1 MHYFFSRALTL
12 LCLFSALGCQPS
24 QPLELEPGCNPLL
37 AGLDCMLPYPS
48 DFFRN
53 EDPTMP
59 SGYRILREGA
69 AKLYTKDG
77 HSADPD
83 EWLQPDGFSIAPTIL
98 ARFGQALS
106 PENLVN
112 VMDAPTLS
120 QSPNSSATLIIDS
133 LNKTFVAHYADI
145 DPRVEDLTQQALSL
159 HPFAPLEPN
168 RRYIVAIHQI
178 KDAIGNPISAP
189 EGFRRLRDKDL
200 KGDEILEALEKNYN
214 EEIFPLLKEMG
225 LKRKDL
231 QLAWEFS
238 TGSHEDKT
246 KDLFRIK
253 KLTQV
258 YLETND
264 IVLVIEE
271 DLEQTNDDLVWR
283 HIKGKVIGPDFID
296 EQNPKVL
303 LRDEEQNIQQQGTKE
318 IPFFIS
324 LPTSLKE
331 STSAA
336 PMIAYGHG
344 FFGTRK
350 ELTYSGAR
358 HLSNA
363 LGAPFIAIDWFGMRH
378 SDRISILADITTDMP
393 SVASFVDRVHQGMS
407 HWLVISHLVKNRLW
421 EEQALQGAETGNPL
435 YDPEEYYYMGISQGH
450 ILGGALAAID
460 ENLSRFNFQVGG
472 AGFSSMMFRARP
484 FRSFLFALGLMLDN
498 PLEERKLAAVLQHH
512 LDRIDPSTYAS
523 YLEQTSDTRPILM
536 QIALG
541 DVEVPNPASF
551 FHARAI
557 NLKMTG
563 PSPKELWGIPVV
575 DGSMPNSALT
585 LFDFDEDTSF
595 YRNAQAPEALND
607 VHGNL
612 RMQPAATQQI
622 KTFFSK
628 DGGII
633 HPCDDICNPN

>member
-48 DFFRN
+48 DFFRS
-53 EDPTMP
+53 EDASMPT
-59 SGYRILREGA
+59 GYRILREGA

-77 HSADPD
+77 NSADPD
-83 EWLQPDGFSIAPTIL
+83 DWLQPDGFSIAPTIL

-106 PENLVN
+106 ADKLIN
-112 VMDAPTLS
+112 VMDSPSSS
-120 QSPNSSATLIIDS
+120 QNPEDSATLIIDTT
-133 LNKTFVAHYADI
+133 NKTFVAHYADI
-145 DPRVEDLTQQALSL
+145 DPRVDDLTKQSLNL
-159 HPFAPLEPN
+159 HPFSPLKPSH
-168 RRYIVAIHQI
+168 RYIVAIHQL
-178 KDAIGNPISAP
+178 KDANGELIPAP

-200 KGDEILEALEKNYN
+200 KGDEILEGLEKNYN
-214 EEIFPLLKEMG
+214 DEIFPLLKEMG
-225 LKRKDL
+225 LTRKDL
-231 QLAWEFS
+231 QLAWDFS
-238 TGSHEDKT
+238 TGSHEHRT

-253 KLTQV
+253 ELTQS
-258 YLETND
+258 YLETNTMTF
-264 IVLVIEE
+264 VIEQNI
-271 DLEQTNDDLVWR
+271 EQTQDDLVWR
-283 HIKGKVIGPDFID
+283 HIKGKVTGPDFID
-296 EQNPKVL
+296 AQNPKVL
-303 LRDEEQNIQQQGTKE
+303 LRDDTQNVQIQGTKE

-324 LPTSLKE
+324 LPTSLKD
-331 STSAA
+331 SAVAA

-344 FFGTRK
+344 FFGTRE

-358 HLSNA
+358 HLSNV
-363 LGAPFIAIDWFGMRH
+363 LGAPFIAIDWFGMKL

-393 SVASFVDRVHQGMS
+393 SAASFIDRVHQGMS
-407 HWLVISHLVKNRLW
+407 HWLVISHLVKNELW
-421 EEQALQGAETGNPL
+421 QEQILQDTETGYAL

-450 ILGGALAAID
+450 ILGGALAALD
-460 ENLSRFNFQVGG
+460 ENLSRLNFQVGG

-484 FRSFLFALGLMLDN
+484 FMSFLFALGLMLET

-512 LDRIDPSTYAS
+512 LDRIDPATYAT
-523 YLEQTSDTRPILM
+523 YLQETHDTRPILM
-536 QIALG
+536 QVALG

-557 NLKMTG
+557 NLQMTG
-563 PSPKELWGIPVV
+563 PSPKNVWKIPMVENA
-575 DGSMPNSALT
+575 MPNSALT
-585 LFDFDEDTSF
+585 LFDFAEDTSF
-595 YRNAQAPEALND
+595 YRNAQAPEALNE

-612 RMQPAATQQI
+612 RMEPAATQQI

-633 HPCDDICNPN
+633 HPCDDICDPN